1 MFMNTN
7 NFIISVL
14 RPYHKYLFIAL
25 VSQIIST
32 LCITGQPYIIKII
45 IDLMTRSRSIESI
58 FYIKIFAIILV
69 LNILFMRSSGI
80 FFEKILTI
88 NFIPKVKQEIYMQV
102 IKKLFKHSLNFYSNN
117 LCGSL
122 VSKINDI
129 AEGIIGILNI
139 LIDKFLITFL
149 VLISSISAI
158 QLVNYKYT
166 VIIILWAFI
175 FIFISYKLAN
185 RIKILS
191 RSSSLER
198 SKLTGGLTD
207 IISNMQDVKLFTNYI
222 LEYNNILSLIFRS
235 SKANISRDWYNIK
248 LLIIQAISFLT
259 LTITYTSFLVADY
272 TNNNITAGDFSLAL
286 GIAFIVMDNLSGLS
300 RSFHRLMELFGNV
313 SQGIDNLFIKEEVV
327 DKDNDS
333 NLFVKSGEIYYKNV
347 SFKYDNSLKLFSDL
361 NLKIEGG
368 SKVGLVG
375 YSGGGKSTFIKLL
388 LRYYDVQSGSIEID
402 KQNIAEIT
410 QKSLHQSISI
420 LPQEISLF
428 HRNIMENIRY
438 GNINANDEEVF
449 KAAKE
454 ANIHDFILTLENGYD
469 TMVGERGIKLSGGQR
484 QRIAIARCIL
494 KNAPILILDEAT
506 SHLDSTSEKL
516 IQLALHN
523 LIKDKTA
530 IIIAHRISTV
540 MGLDRI
546 LVFDNGVIVEDGKHS
561 ELIKNNNIYSKLWQT
576 QIDGF
581 FIGK

>member
-1 MFMNTN
+1 MNTN

-347 SFKYDNSLKLFSDL
+347 NFKYDNSLKLFSDL

>member
-1 MFMNTN
+1 MNTN

-25 VSQIIST
+25 VFQIIST

-45 IDLMTRSRSIESI
+45 IDLMTGSRSIESI
-58 FYIKIFAIILV
+58 FYIKIFAITLV

-122 VSKINDI
+122 VNKINDI

-191 RSSSLER
+191 RSSSIER

-259 LTITYTSFLVADY
+259 LTIIYTSFLVADY

-388 LRYYDVQSGSIEID
+388 LRYYDIQYGSIEID
-402 KQNIAEIT
+402 KQNIAEFT

-516 IQLALHN
+516 IQVALHN
-523 LIKDKTA
+523 LMKDKTA

>member
-1 MFMNTN
+1 MNTN

-25 VSQIIST
+25 VFQIIST

-45 IDLMTRSRSIESI
+45 IDLMTGSRSIESI
-58 FYIKIFAIILV
+58 FYIKIFAITLV

-122 VSKINDI
+122 VNKINDI

-259 LTITYTSFLVADY
+259 LTIIYTSFLVADY

-388 LRYYDVQSGSIEID
+388 LRYYDIQYGSIEID
-402 KQNIAEIT
+402 KQNIAEFT

-516 IQLALHN
+516 IQVALHN
-523 LIKDKTA
+523 LMKDKTA

>member
-1 MFMNTN
+1 MNTN

>member
-1 MFMNTN
+1 MNTN

-139 LIDKFLITFL
+139 LIDKFLITCL

-222 LEYNNILSLIFRS
+222 IEYNNILTLIFRS

>member
-1 MFMNTN
+1 MNTN
-7 NFIISVL
+7 NFVISVL
-14 RPYHKYLFIAL
+14 RPYYKYLFIAL
-25 VSQIIST
+25 VFQIIST
-32 LCITGQPYIIKII
+32 LCITGQAYIIKII
-45 IDLMTRSRSIESI
+45 IDLMTGSRSIESI
-58 FYIKIFAIILV
+58 FYIKIFSIILV
-69 LNILFMRSSGI
+69 LNILLMRSSGI

-88 NFIPKVKQEIYMQV
+88 NFIPKVKQEIHTQV

-122 VSKINDI
+122 VSKVNDI
-129 AEGIIGILNI
+129 TDGIIGILNI

-175 FIFISYKLAN
+175 FIFISYKLAY

-198 SKLTGGLTD
+198 SRLTGGLTD
-207 IISNMQDVKLFTNYI
+207 IISNMQDVKLFTNYN
-222 LEYNNILSLIFRS
+222 LEYSNILSLIFRAS
-235 SKANISRDWYNIK
+235 EANILRDWYNIK

-259 LTITYTSFLVADY
+259 LTTIYTSFLVLDY
-272 TNNNITAGDFSLAL
+272 TNNNITTGDFSLAL

-300 RSFHRLMELFGNV
+300 RSFHRLMDLFGNV
-313 SQGIDNLFIKEEVV
+313 SQGLDNLFIREEVV
-327 DKDNDS
+327 DKDGAS
-333 NLFVKSGEIYYKNV
+333 NLFIKSGEIYYKNV
-347 SFKYDNSLKLFSDL
+347 TFKYNNSLKLFSDL
-361 NLKIEGG
+361 NLNIEGG

-388 LRYYDVQSGSIEID
+388 LRYYDIQSGSIEID

-506 SHLDSTSEKL
+506 SNLDSISEKL
-516 IQLALHN
+516 IQVALHN
-523 LIKDKTA
+523 LMKDKTA

-546 LVFDNGVIVEDGKHS
+546 LVFDNGLIVEDGKHS

-581 FIGK
+581 FIDK